1 MYQSHR
7 QTSIHLQEAG
17 MARRTKSLELLAC
30 CPSVLGAPLDEVE
43 ATVLARGFGALAD
56 PARLRLLSLLA
67 AAEAGEVCACD
78 FVEPLGKSQPTVS
91 HHLKV
96 LAEAG
101 LIRGDKRGR
110 WVWYS
115 IVPEQLAALR
125 SALGAGD

>member
-1 MYQSHR
+1 
-7 QTSIHLQEAG
+7 
-17 MARRTKSLELLAC
+17 MARTTKRIELLEC
-30 CPSVLGAPLDEVE
+30 CPSVLGAPLDEGE
-43 ATVLARGFGALAD
+43 AAVLAGGFAALSD

-67 AAEAGEVCACD
+67 AADGGEVCACD

-96 LAEAG
+96 LADAG

-115 IVPEQLAALR
+115 IVPEQLDALRAALT
-125 SALGAGD
+125 AGG